1 MFSMQIVSQMYLIW
15 YMKGYNLY
23 ISDIILLNILIILIV
38 IQIDNCYLIIEMSM
52 TFIILVLV
60 YGWVPEIVF

>member
-1 MFSMQIVSQMYLIW
+1 
-15 YMKGYNLY
+15 MKGYNLY